1 MAAGTVVQIFPGGEN
16 VLPAGRKGELTG
28 TPRCAQGAQFRCS
41 GLLTWNFSI
50 PPVVAGPVG
59 AHVHASE
66 GGQECQHPGHRHR
79 GRSQHPP
86 AIATHR
92 HHPGECEGQEVRPPP
107 SAPPPQTT
115 WKEFHSIKKY
125 FLNKNHQKNSDKA
138 SLEFA
143 FISDPFLRPVVTEIP
158 MKRQT

>member
-1 MAAGTVVQIFPGGEN
+1 MTVECVIGGSPDLCLQKKPGGEN
-16 VLPAGRKGELTG
+16 VLPAGRKGELMRAS
-28 TPRCAQGAQFRCS
+28 RCAPGAQFQGS

-50 PPVVAGPVG
+50 SPVVAGPVG

-66 GGQECQHPGHRHR
+66 GGQERQHPGHRHR

-92 HHPGECEGQEVRPPP
+92 HHPGECGGQEVRPPP

-115 WKEFHSIKKY
+115 WKEFHSIKKLG
-125 FLNKNHQKNSDKA
+125 F
-138 SLEFA
+138 F
-143 FISDPFLRPVVTEIP
+143 FIKTI
-158 MKRQT
+158 